1 MSRLFGSI
9 YDFFATHKKSY
20 WCVFILLFLLVG
32 FGASRIRFESNINNM
47 IPHDPDIEA
56 MSHILNHTRAG
67 EQLVFTLR
75 SQKEH
80 NAAPDELIKAQNEL
94 ETRLAAWRPEYI
106 KSIQSVQ
113 SSDKEQLFAE
123 LAVSYLPIFLD
134 ESDYRSIDSL
144 CRVPDLQE
152 HFERLRRLLQSP
164 AGIVTKNF
172 AAADP
177 LNMMPLAFAKFQT
190 LQFDPNYELYDGY
203 IFNKD
208 LSQLTFFVSP
218 VFATG
223 ETAKN
228 KPFIKALDALISQF
242 HKEHPQI
249 EVQYFG
255 GAAVAVANADQ
266 MQTDTIVTLSLT
278 IVLLLA
284 LTYYVFKRK
293 RIAIILLVPVLF
305 GALFGMSVSALLL
318 PKVSIIAIG
327 AGAIILGIAVD
338 FSVHFMSHTRTARS
352 IRDSVTSLS
361 APLTLGAIT
370 TIGAFFALRYANAP
384 LLRDL
389 GTFAGFA
396 LMGASLFT
404 LILLPHISPRPVQG
418 AKDTII
424 DKIAGYRP
432 EGNKWLLLL
441 VVTATPVLW
450 YFSGKVGFQSDLMQL
465 NYMSPE
471 LKKAEASLNESN
483 AYALSSLF
491 VLAKGDSEEKA
502 LRSLE
507 QHQAVFQDLAKAG
520 LIRNV
525 IDPSNILPS
534 IITQQERIARWQA
547 FWTEDKKATLLQ
559 RIKRDAQKAGFNANA
574 FDAFK
579 GTINNE
585 HQPLDEN
592 ARTFLQE
599 MLPGSFAQKD
609 GQHYAIST
617 LKVVPGKRQEVLRT
631 LASEKQLNSTDG
643 QSVAEKLL
651 LLLKDDFN
659 KLLFLSGGLVFVALL
674 IAYGRIEL
682 ALISF
687 LPMAVSWIWITGIMS
702 LLGLQFNVVNIVIA
716 TLLFGLGDDYSI
728 FMMDSLME
736 KYKTG
741 KNHIRSARS
750 AVYLSVLTTI
760 IGLGTLIFAQHP
772 ALRSIAVIAIVGLLC
787 VVFIAQVLQ
796 PFLFNFLIQ
805 HRADKG
811 FMPFTLTSFI
821 RSVVSFLY
829 FVIGCFILS
838 ILGLVLVRFKIFG
851 SSHGKYVF
859 HWLLSK
865 YTGSVIYLN
874 HRLDQ
879 QIIRNAKV
887 NFDEPA
893 VYIANHS
900 SFLDI
905 LIMTMLHPKIVL
917 LTNKWVYR
925 SPFFGAVVRMAE
937 YYPVADGAESSIE
950 PLRDLVERGYSIVVF
965 PEGTRS
971 RTDKIARFHKGAFYI
986 SEKLGLDIVP
996 VILHGAHYTMQK
1008 GDFLLKNGPIHI
1020 ELLEPVSYGDR
1031 AWGNDVRERTK
1042 SISSF
1047 FKQTFTRLK
1056 QEKETPSY
1064 FREQLIKGNIYKGP
1078 ILEWYCRIK
1087 IRLENNYELMHQ
1099 LLPPSGTIYDLGCG
1113 YGFATYLLH
1122 WSAPARHF
1130 IGIDYDEEKIIT
1142 AQHHYKRTE
1151 NVRFVTADITTYPLR
1166 SCDGIVISD
1175 VLHYLP
1181 AEEQMS
1187 VLEKCYAAL
1196 EPGGVLILRDGVK
1209 ELSSRHKGTEL
1220 SEKFSTQIL
1229 KFNKTRNPLHFIYQ
1243 KDIAEWAAK
1252 KGMSLETIDT
1262 TKKTSNLTM
1271 IMRKSTEPHTA
1282 LIEK

>member
-1 MSRLFGSI
+1 MARLFGSI
-9 YDFFATHKKSY
+9 YDFFATHRKSY
-20 WCVFILLFLLVG
+20 WCVLIVSFLLVS

-56 MSHILNHTRAG
+56 MDHILNHTRTG

-75 SQKEH
+75 YRDER
-80 NAAPDELIKAQNEL
+80 NADPEELIAAQAKL
-94 ETRLAAWRPEYI
+94 EEQLATWRPRYI
-106 KSIQSVQ
+106 KSINSVQ
-113 SSDKEQLFAE
+113 SSDKEQMFSEIAIN
-123 LAVSYLPIFLD
+123 YLPIFLN
-134 ESDYRSIDSL
+134 EHDYRSIDSL
-144 CRVPDLQE
+144 CDIPDLQA
-152 HFERLRRLLQSP
+152 HFEQLRRSLQSP

-172 AAADP
+172 IATDP
-177 LNMMPLAFAKFQT
+177 LNILPLAFAKFQT
-190 LQFDPNYELYDGY
+190 LRSDPNYELYNGY
-203 IFNKD
+203 IFNKG
-208 LSQLTFFVSP
+208 LSELTFFVSP
-218 VFATG
+218 AFGTG
-223 ETAKN
+223 ETGKN
-228 KPFIKALDALISQF
+228 KPFVEALNELISRS
-242 HKEHPQI
+242 HKEYPQI

-266 MQTDTIVTLSLT
+266 MQEDTILTLGMT

-293 RIAIILLVPVLF
+293 RIAVLLLVPVLF
-305 GALFGMSVSALLL
+305 GALFGMSISALLQ

-352 IRDSVTSLS
+352 IRDTVTSLS

-404 LILLPHISPRPVQG
+404 LVLLPHISPQPQQG

-424 DKIAGYRP
+424 DKIAERRP

-441 VVTATPVLW
+441 VVVATPVLW
-450 YFSGKVGFQSDLMQL
+450 YFSGTVGFQSDLMQL

-471 LKKAEASLNESN
+471 LKRAETALNKSN

-491 VLAKGDSEEKA
+491 VLSRGDSEEEA

-507 QHQAVFQDLAKAG
+507 RHGPVFQSLTKNG
-520 LIRNV
+520 LVRDIT
-525 IDPSNILPS
+525 DPSNILPS
-534 IITQQERIARWQA
+534 ISTQKARIERWQA
-547 FWTEDKKATLLQ
+547 FWTEERKATLLR
-559 RIKRDAQKAGFNANA
+559 RIKRDAEKAGFTANA
-574 FDAFK
+574 FDAFESMISK
-579 GTINNE
+579 G
-585 HQPLDEN
+585 HHPLDDS
-592 ARTFLQE
+592 ARRFLQE
-599 MLPGSFAQKD
+599 MLPASFANKD
-609 GQHYAIST
+609 GLYYAIST
-617 LKVVPGKRQEVLRT
+617 IKVAPGKRQEVLQV
-631 LASEKQLNSTDG
+631 LANEKQLESTDRR
-643 QSVAEKLL
+643 SVTEKLL
-651 LLLKDDFN
+651 SLLKDDFN
-659 KLLFLSGGLVFVALL
+659 KLLLLSGGLVFIALL

-687 LPMAVSWIWITGIMS
+687 LPMAVSWVWITGIMS

-728 FMMDSLME
+728 FMMDGLME

-772 ALRSIAVIAIVGLLC
+772 ALRSIAAIAIVGLLC

-796 PFLFNFLIQ
+796 PFLFNFFIQ

-829 FVIGCFILS
+829 FVIGCLVIS
-838 ILGLVLVRFKIFG
+838 IIGIFLVRLKIIG
-851 SSHGKYVF
+851 SRKGKYVF

-874 HRLDQ
+874 HRFDQ
-879 QIIRNAKV
+879 KVIRNTKV
-887 NFDEPA
+887 DFEVPA

-925 SPFFGAVVRMAE
+925 SPVFGAVVRMAE

-950 PLRDLVERGYSIVVF
+950 PLRDLVGRGYSIVVF
-965 PEGTRS
+965 PEGTRAS
-971 RTDKIARFHKGAFYI
+971 TDTIARFHKGAFYI
-986 SEKLGLDIVP
+986 AEQLRLDIVP

-1020 ELLEPVSYGDR
+1020 ELLAPIPYDDR
-1031 AWGNDVRERTK
+1031 TWGNDVKARTK
-1042 SISSF
+1042 SISAF
-1047 FKQTFTRLK
+1047 FKKTFADIR
-1056 QEKETPSY
+1056 QEKETPGY
-1064 FREQLIKGNIYKGP
+1064 FREQLIMGNIYKSP
-1078 ILEWYCRIK
+1078 IREWYCRIK

-1099 LLPPSGTIYDLGCG
+1099 LLPLKGTIYDLGCG

-1122 WSAPARHF
+1122 WSAPARRF

-1151 NVRFVTADITTYPLR
+1151 QVTFVAADISRYPLQP
-1166 SCDGIVISD
+1166 CDGIIISD

-1181 AEEQMS
+1181 AHEQMG
-1187 VLEKCYAAL
+1187 VLEECYAAL
-1196 EPGGVLILRDGVK
+1196 NPGGVLILRDGVK
-1209 ELSSRHKGTEL
+1209 ELASRHKGTEL
-1220 SEKFSTQIL
+1220 SEKFSTKIL
-1229 KFNKTRNPLHFIYQ
+1229 KFNKTQNPLHFIYQ
-1243 KDIAEWAAK
+1243 KDIADWALT
-1252 KGMSLETIDT
+1252 KGMSFETIDT
-1262 TKKTSNLTM
+1262 AKKTSNLTM
-1271 IMRKSTEPHTA
+1271 IMRKPGEHHA
-1282 LIEK
+1282 VRDEK